1 MKLWSYLLIVGAL
14 FVTEAGTAA
23 PMKPQPKLPKSF
35 AVFTASYNTHN
46 DLVRG
51 GVNGTIFFVS
61 PTHAITAHHVLR
73 KESFKPLPGFQR
85 VRVWLVH
92 EGHKPIEMKPEWVQ
106 SNPDKDVTLI
116 RLPKNLQ
123 VEKRFVYQTARVA
136 AVNAPVETD
145 GFVAN
150 TTGPI
155 LTRQGEDV
163 TILSVPQ
170 LTRLH
175 LKGQVVRTANVNLK
189 AADIDLKGSPNVELS
204 YQPVVGISGGP
215 VTSRGKVIAMNSFA
229 DPGTFKHTWALQLKS
244 SSPLGVNIP

>member
-1 MKLWSYLLIVGAL
+1 MWTAL
-14 FVTEAGTAA
+14 FLFVTLTVTEAGTAA
-23 PMKPQPKLPKSF
+23 PSRATPPKLPKSF

-51 GVNGTIFFVS
+51 GVNGTVFFVS

-73 KESFKPLPGFQR
+73 KESFRPLPGFER

-92 EGHKPIEMKPEWVQ
+92 ENYKPIEMKAEWMQ
-106 SNPDKDVTLI
+106 SNPDKDVTVI

-123 VEKRFVYQTARVA
+123 IDKRFVYATGRVQS
-136 AVNAPVETD
+136 VSDPVETD

-150 TTGPI
+150 TDGPV
-155 LTRQGEDV
+155 LRRQGLDINIV
-163 TILSVPQ
+163 SVPRLQ
-170 LTRLH
+170 RLH
-175 LKGQVVRTANVNLK
+175 LVGQVVRTATVNLK

-204 YQPVVGISGGP
+204 YKPIVGISGGP

-244 SSPLGVNIP
+244 TPLGVNIP